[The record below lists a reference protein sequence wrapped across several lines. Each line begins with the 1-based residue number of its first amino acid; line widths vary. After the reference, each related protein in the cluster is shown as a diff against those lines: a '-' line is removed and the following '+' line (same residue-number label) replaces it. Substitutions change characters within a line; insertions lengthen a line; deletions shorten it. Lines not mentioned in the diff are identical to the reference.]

1 MINTN
6 KLKGRMVEL
15 GITQDEMAKE
25 LNIAQSTLN
34 LKLNGKRPMQIS
46 EAEAIS
52 NMLKIN
58 AGEFGI
64 YFFSLEIA

>member
-34 LKLNGKRPMQIS
+34 LKLNGKRPMQIA

-58 AGEFGI
+58 TGEFGI